1 MFGTSLHWTTFFYL
15 LIDILIVLLTLYL
28 SKTRARNS
36 FKRFIIL
43 GILFITYNLTG
54 GLLPYDNFSGPFI
67 LQYIITYGVAITLC
81 VFIIYYLYK
90 EYDIVVLK
98 FNSSIRNLSIFTTSS
113 YILLFLVPYFFTNS
127 LNSARLLFTIP
138 ISVAVI
144 IFLII
149 FYKRISN
156 PSNPNTFIL
165 RRNKL
170 SMISV
175 GCIALLP
182 ICTAIGDYQWFT
194 FSVMNTAFFAITAIE
209 IDRYLY
215 LIANNTRMYE
225 VFAFQKK
232 QRKDVL
238 DCKIIYEDLTRRE
251 IEVALSILGNL
262 SYKNIA
268 KDLFIAESTVSK
280 HASNIF
286 KKTGVKNRRE
296 FLNRFRKKLNKNS
309 VVY

>member
-15 LIDILIVLLTLYL
+15 LIDILIVLLTLYF
-28 SKTRARNS
+28 SKKRVRTS
-36 FKRFIIL
+36 FKRFLIL
-43 GILFITYNLTG
+43 GLLFITYNLTG
-54 GLLPYDNFSGPFI
+54 GLLPYDSFPGPLI
-67 LQYIITYGVAITLC
+67 LQYIITYGVAMTLC

-98 FNSSIRNLSIFTTSS
+98 FNSSIRNLAIFTTSS
-113 YILLFLVPYFFTNS
+113 YIILFLVPYFLTNS
-127 LNSARLLFTIP
+127 LILARLLFTIP
-138 ISVAVI
+138 ISVAII
-144 IFLII
+144 IFLFI
-149 FYKRISN
+149 FYNRISN
-156 PSNPNTFIL
+156 PRNANAFIL

-194 FSVMNTAFFAITAIE
+194 FSVMNMAFFAITAIE
-209 IDRYLY
+209 IDRYLFF
-215 LIANNTRMYE
+215 IENNTRMYE

-232 QRKDVL
+232 QRDSTVQR
-238 DCKIIYEDLTRRE
+238 KIIYEDLTRRE
-251 IEVALSILGNL
+251 IEVALSILSNL

-268 KDLFIAESTVSK
+268 KDLSIAESTVSK

-296 FLNRFRKKLNKNS
+296 FLKRFRKRKQIK
-309 VVY
+309 